1 MDALYGN
8 NAMKS
13 TSNFFES
20 NSMVMN
26 FAFLILVLI
35 IFMM

>member
-8 NAMKS
+8 VNNAMQNTKG
-13 TSNFFES
+13 FFES

-26 FAFLILVLI
+26 FAFLI
-35 IFMM
+35 FM